1 MSIFFYIDCKGM
13 GVRNVRDDVW
23 SGPYRGAG
31 QEVPALSAGDREGRP
46 YGGMVRDAVGSGT
59 HGSRP
64 TDLTFIRG
72 TGGVEARPY
81 AYLYFFAAPPCC
93 SSS

>member
-1 MSIFFYIDCKGM
+1 MSIFFYFGCEGM

-46 YGGMVRDAVGSGT
+46 YGGMVRGAVQDRRRGEGT
-59 HGSRP
+59 PPYGNMARSAVKRAIGEIGEAP
-64 TDLTFIRG
+64 PVAD
-72 TGGVEARPY
+72 EAR
-81 AYLYFFAAPPCC
+81 
-93 SSS
+93 

>member
-31 QEVPALSAGDREGRP
+31 HEVPALSAGDREGRP
-46 YGGMVRDAVGSGT
+46 YGGVGAPRAAEGM
-59 HGSRP
+59 
-64 TDLTFIRG
+64 
-72 TGGVEARPY
+72 GVGIFG
-81 AYLYFFAAPPCC
+81 LKNLM
-93 SSS
+93 